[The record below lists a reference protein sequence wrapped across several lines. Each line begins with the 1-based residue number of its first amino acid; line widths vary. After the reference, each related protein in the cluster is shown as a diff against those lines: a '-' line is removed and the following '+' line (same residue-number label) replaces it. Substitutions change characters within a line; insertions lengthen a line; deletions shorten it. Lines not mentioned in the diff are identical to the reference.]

1 MNVAGAVTRYRVL
14 AWRGIP
20 AQVKAEQEGMQ
31 AGSVQLDQWF
41 TEHIDRVAMRD
52 GLFGSDEYL
61 AGWDWSDYHERDGS
75 PEEVARTVADE
86 LEAEWAPRRRAWEQG
101 EQV

>member
-1 MNVAGAVTRYRVL
+1 MNVAGGVTRYRVL

-20 AQVKAEQEGMQ
+20 AQVKAEQEGMP

-61 AGWDWSDYHERDGS
+61 AGWDWSEYYERDGS
-75 PEEVARTVADE
+75 PEEVARAVADE

-101 EQV
+101 EEI